1 MRSEREK
8 IFTENICRTVPTFLH
23 CCRLEITFNIKYSEF
38 NASYEKLINSD
49 ELTPPPPPPPPPP
62 SSADT
67 KITTL

>member
-1 MRSEREK
+1 MRSEL
-8 IFTENICRTVPTFLH
+8 CRTVPTFPHLH

-49 ELTPPPPPPPPPP
+49 ELTPPPPPPPP